1 MTGNLS
7 SVMRKLLLLPFLTV
21 MATWTVPGSCSQSN
35 IVLIIT
41 DDQDLTLGGL
51 VSECVIKGK
60 EKTVM

>member
-1 MTGNLS
+1 ME
-7 SVMRKLLLLPFLTV
+7 KLILIPFLTV
-21 MATWTVPGSCSQSN
+21 MASWTITGSCSQTN

-51 VSECVIKGK
+51 VSEYGIKRK